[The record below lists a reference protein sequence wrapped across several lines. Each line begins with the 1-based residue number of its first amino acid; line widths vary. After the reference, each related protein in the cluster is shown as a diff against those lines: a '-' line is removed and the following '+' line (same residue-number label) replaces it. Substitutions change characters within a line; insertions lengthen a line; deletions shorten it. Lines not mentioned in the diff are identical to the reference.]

1 MVTSKKTL
9 EVIKEIIERN
19 YKTLMISV
27 LGRTA
32 FSETELEQL
41 KSLGIKIPDEQSLL
55 ALAYYHNFI
64 NHPTEVESPQT
75 VEEMK
80 QQQSVTGMVPEGQAS
95 EYTVQ
100 NINDKTR
107 QLMEK
112 LKLDAITRIDG
123 IIRENNDAYKN
134 DALQN
139 LDRNESID
147 ELVKESTLG
156 KVKQTLR
163 DSAKEANRDWT
174 RIALTEVSNAV
185 GIASVD
191 RIVADNRDSDLDEI
205 YVYRISVRDAKT
217 CRWCRKFYNDTDGSP
232 KLYKLS
238 TLLSNGSNYGKKT
251 DSWMPVAGAT
261 HPNER
266 CSQTLELK
274 PGWKLQAGGTVT
286 YIGLD
291 GWKDYIAEKLSA

>member
-1 MVTSKKTL
+1 MVTSKTTL

-27 LGRTA
+27 LGKTA
-32 FSETELEQL
+32 FSNQELEQL
-41 KSLGIKIPDEQSLL
+41 RSMGIQIPDEQSLL

-64 NHPTEVESPQT
+64 NHPADTEAPKT

-80 QQQSVTGMVPEGQAS
+80 QQQDVIGMKPEGEAS

-112 LKLDAITRIDG
+112 LKLDAMTRIDG
-123 IIRENNDAYKN
+123 IIRGNNDSYKN
-134 DALQN
+134 NALQN
-139 LDRNESID
+139 LDRNDFLD

-174 RIALTEVSNAV
+174 RIALTEVSNAI

-191 RIVADNRDSDLDEI
+191 RIVADNRDSNLDDI

-217 CRWCRKFYNDTDGSP
+217 CRWCRKFYNDADGSP

-238 TLLSNGSNYGKKT
+238 SLLANGSNYGKKT
-251 DSWMPVAGAT
+251 DAWLPVAGAT

-274 PGWKLQAGGTVT
+274 PGWKLQSGGTVT

-291 GWKDYIAEKLSA
+291 AWSHYIEGKLTS